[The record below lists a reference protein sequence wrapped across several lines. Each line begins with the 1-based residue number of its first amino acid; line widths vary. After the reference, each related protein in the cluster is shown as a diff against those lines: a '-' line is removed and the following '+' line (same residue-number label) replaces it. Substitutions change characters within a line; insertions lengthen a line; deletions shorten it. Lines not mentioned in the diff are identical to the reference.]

1 MRRFLIILILL
12 LTFNITSNKALNK
25 KSAIFEEFK
34 DKTFK
39 LKVESDPPHLKEYL
53 YKRAFEKLS
62 LCFNI
67 VEEGGSWE
75 IEIDFKTKNVITD
88 IYLKGD
94 SQWFSTINQIIK
106 RKIFQKAKM
115 VFTLY
120 DSERRAILKKKAF
133 YDGRTNYRVSD
144 SERPEDAIE
153 ECLERI
159 LKKLKGGK

>member
-1 MRRFLIILILL
+1 MRRFLIILTLL

-39 LKVESDPPHLKEYL
+39 LKVLSDPPHLKEYL

-62 LCFNI
+62 LIFNV
-67 VEEGGSWE
+67 VEEGGVWE
-75 IEIDFKTKNVITD
+75 IEIDFKTKGVISD
-88 IYLKGD
+88 VYLKRYSRG
-94 SQWFSTINQIIK
+94 FTTNEVAIK
-106 RKIFQKAKM
+106 RKTFQKAKM

-120 DSERRAILKKKAF
+120 DKERRAILKKYVF